1 MSLVNYALKVLM
13 DLIAIRTIAPPGENY
28 TEAVDYMENELT
40 NLGLSV
46 KVIEVPRAKVREY
59 YPEWSDYRLSGD
71 GGFPPSPSRRSPRA
85 PSPQWLPNGHP
96 RFPALRFSET
106 QGYN

>member
-46 KVIEVPRAKVREY
+46 KVIEVPRAKVKEY

-71 GGFPPSPSRRSPRA
+71 SG
-85 PSPQWLPNGHP
+85 
-96 RFPALRFSET
+96 
-106 QGYN
+106 

>member
-59 YPEWSDYRLSGD
+59 YPEWSDYRLSGG
-71 GGFPPSPSRRSPRA
+71 GGFPPSPSRRSPWSR
-85 PSPQWLPNGHP
+85 SP
-96 RFPALRFSET
+96 
-106 QGYN
+106 

>member
-13 DLIAIRTIAPPGENY
+13 DLIAIRTIVPPGENY

-71 GGFPPSPSRRSPRA
+71 GRGLLSPPSPSRRSPRA
-85 PSPQWLPNGHP
+85 PSP
-96 RFPALRFSET
+96 
-106 QGYN
+106 